1 MTQWKDIKYISMQY
15 DVLKSRAIYRKL
27 GLLGACA
34 YYYGK
39 KYALDK
45 VYALNKKVS
54 NYVVMAFFSD
64 NTSILSFV
72 VTGYGCMLTMHVLRA
87 FSVTRPLNAR
97 LRKARP
103 VLHGAEKPRT
113 R

>member
-1 MTQWKDIKYISMQY
+1 MMFLKVEQY
-15 DVLKSRAIYRKL
+15 TVNSGYQAHAPITLS
-27 GLLGACA
+27 
-34 YYYGK
+34 GK

-45 VYALNKKVS
+45 VYALNKQVS
-54 NYVVMAFFSD
+54 KYVVMAFFSD

-113 R
+113 RQ